1 MSFSSIQITSKGR
14 ALLARAQTGTVINFS
29 RIKMGDGS
37 MSGQAIDEMTDVI
50 SQKADLNIN
59 SLKVLTG
66 GKAKVSATFT
76 NQGLSTGFYW
86 RELAVFATDP
96 DNPSVDI
103 MYCYGNAGA
112 LADYIPAEG
121 SQILERVISVL
132 TIISNAANVTATIDS
147 SNVYVT
153 VQDAE
158 ATYLKKSLATAA
170 SQFLISSA
178 AGQWVVK
185 TIGEIKTMLGLGSAA
200 YTDSTAYAT
209 AAQGTKADNAATQT
223 ALNTHLSDYVR
234 QPGYTVTTGSA
245 NAYSAALNP
254 APTAYADGMGI
265 VIKINAANT
274 GASTINVNGLGAKA
288 VVDGKGNALT
298 SGKLRLN
305 GTYSL
310 KYNSTSG
317 NFILQG
323 SDSSGNATPA
333 DLLAGK
339 TASVDAGDI
348 IGTMPNYAGTL
359 QSPYNIESPGGGQIL
374 VHPKPGYYD
383 SAGNVA
389 LYDANFIPAN
399 IMSGKSIFGLAGSL
413 TSKKWKMALVI
424 SSDSP
429 STFRSVA
436 DGASNHYSVSVSL
449 DFKPS
454 FILLRIA
461 PASNY
466 ENCTL
471 YEDLGSGVIGT
482 LYQRSAKLFG
492 VSITQFNDLTFN
504 IKGDVF
510 PASVTSSGFTLPVMS
525 GNATYCYIAIE

>member
-14 ALLARAQTGTVINFS
+14 ALLARAQTGMAINFS

-50 SQKADLNIN
+50 NQKADLDIN

-96 DNPSVDI
+96 DNPSADI

-121 SQILERVISVL
+121 SQILERVTSVL

-170 SQFLISSA
+170 GQFLVSSA
-178 AGQWVVK
+178 AGQWAIK
-185 TIGEIKTMLGLGSAA
+185 TIAEIKTMLNLGSAA

-234 QPGYTVTTGSA
+234 QPGYAVTTGSA
-245 NAYSAALNP
+245 NTYAAALNP
-254 APTAYADGMGI
+254 APAAYTDGMGI
-265 VIKINAANT
+265 VVKINVANT
-274 GASTINVNGLGAKA
+274 GNSTINVNGLGAKA
-288 VVDGKGNALT
+288 IVDGKGNALT

-323 SDSSGNATPA
+323 SDSSGNATPV

-348 IGTMPNYAGTL
+348 VGSMPDRNSADTAA
-359 QSPYNIESPGGGQIL
+359 SNISTTPGRL
-374 VHPKPGYYD
+374 YLKPQTGYYD
-383 SAGNVA
+383 QAGPTSWIYKDDPNFVA
-389 LYDANFIPAN
+389 AN
-399 IMSGKSIFGLAGSL
+399 IASGKSIFGLAGSFSGKRWASG
-413 TSKKWKMALVI
+413 TALN
-424 SSDSP
+424 SE
-429 STFRSVA
+429 VA
-436 DGASNHYSVSVSL
+436 AFGCYYANGGAVGNKNGISVSGL
-449 DFKPS
+449 TFKPS
-454 FILLRIA
+454 FIM
-461 PASNY
+461 
-466 ENCTL
+466 
-471 YEDLGSGVIGT
+471 
-482 LYQRSAKLFG
+482 AKL
-492 VSITQFNDLTFN
+492 VSNSVSYLVTYDEIGLDYPKSVKTYAATPNVLNSVITHYR
-504 IKGDVF
+504 GD
-510 PASVTSSGFTLPVMS
+510 AGSISVTDTGFTLPTEVS
-525 GNATYCYIAIE
+525 GGTFTWVAYE